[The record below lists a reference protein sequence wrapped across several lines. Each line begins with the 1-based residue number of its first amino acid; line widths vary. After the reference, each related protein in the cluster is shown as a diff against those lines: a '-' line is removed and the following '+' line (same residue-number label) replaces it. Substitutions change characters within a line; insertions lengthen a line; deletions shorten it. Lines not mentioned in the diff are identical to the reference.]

1 MKSFLALMK
10 REYLEHRGAFLY
22 APAVLTGLLAL
33 FLALSFLSNRTRIVF
48 DEDVPSVLKFFE
60 FAYLIF
66 AAGWW
71 LYLSAALLFYF
82 AGAFHADRRNNAML
96 FWKSMPLTDFRI
108 LLSKAVAGLTQFPAM
123 ILVAVFV
130 TGLLLALTTIVV
142 GSVLPGMASPA
153 IGTLATSWMQISWFA
168 VFYFALALLWYAP
181 FFAWVGA
188 IATMVGRWAIPLA
201 LLTPLLL
208 VMFENILF
216 FGNSSNGGLVWGYLS
231 HRMDF
236 GFSESHVMQIGLANP
251 QPFDAMGMSKIL
263 LTTVDWTQM
272 ALGLGFGLAVIY
284 AASQYRRRRLDT

>member
-33 FLALSFLSNRTRIVF
+33 FLALSFFSNRTRIVF
-48 DEDVPSVLKFFE
+48 DEDVPSMIKFFE

-82 AGAFHADRRNNAML
+82 AGAFRADRRNNAML
-96 FWKSMPLTDFRI
+96 FWKSMPLSDFKI
-108 LLSKAVAGLTQFPAM
+108 LMSKAVAGLTQFPAM

-130 TGLLLALTTIVV
+130 TGLLLVVTTMVV

-153 IGTLATSWMQISWFA
+153 IGTLATSWLQISWFA
-168 VFYFALALLWYAP
+168 VFYFALALLWYVP

-188 IATMVGRWAIPLA
+188 IATVVGRWSIPLA
-201 LLTPLLL
+201 LLAPLLL
-208 VMFENILF
+208 VLFENILF
-216 FGNSSNGGLVWGYLS
+216 FGNSAEGGLVWGYLS
-231 HRMDF
+231 QRMDF
-236 GFSESHVMQIGLANP
+236 GFSESNIMQIGLANP
-251 QPFDAMGMSKIL
+251 QPFDAMGMSNIL
-263 LTTVDWTQM
+263 FTTVDWPQM
-272 ALGLGFGLAVIY
+272 AIGLGFALLVIY
-284 AASQYRRRRLDT
+284 GASQYRRRRLDT